1 MFARRREI
9 EVMKLVG
16 ATNWFIRIPFV
27 VEGLIQ
33 TMVGGLIAIGLLT
46 FVVRPFIDELSDEGV
61 IPLLEGF
68 VVTDANLLFANLV
81 VLGVATV
88 IGAIGSAFAVT
99 RFLDV

>member
-1 MFARRREI
+1 M
-9 EVMKLVG
+9 
-16 ATNWFIRIPFV
+16 
-27 VEGLIQ
+27 
-33 TMVGGLIAIGLLT
+33 
-46 FVVRPFIDELSDEGV
+46 

-81 VLGVATV
+81 VLGVAML